1 MYQSLDIFQ
10 TAAAMARH
18 AGQRQAVTAAN
29 VAQADTP
36 GYRAR
41 HIAPFADVWENAPPH
56 RMKATRP
63 SHLSPTGPATLA
75 RATDGTAEPSPNGNS
90 VSIEEEMM
98 HAVNIAREHNR
109 ALTIYRHGM
118 TILRSTLGR

>member
-36 GYRAR
+36 DYRAKR
-41 HIAPFADVWENAPPH
+41 IAPFAEVWDSAPPH
-56 RMKATRP
+56 RMKATRAKHIFP
-63 SHLSPTGPATLA
+63 DGPAALA
-75 RATDGTAEPSPNGNS
+75 RATEGLAEPAPNGNA